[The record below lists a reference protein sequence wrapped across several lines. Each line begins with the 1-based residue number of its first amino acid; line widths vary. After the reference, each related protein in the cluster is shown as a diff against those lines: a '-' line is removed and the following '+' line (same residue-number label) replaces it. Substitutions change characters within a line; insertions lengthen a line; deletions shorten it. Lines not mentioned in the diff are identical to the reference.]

1 MIVPLLYVDWLLILD
16 THGPRTEN
24 CVQEP
29 QLLHQKVQLKSSLTV
44 LVISTYLPRVD
55 KNW

>member
-16 THGPRTEN
+16 TDGPRTEN